1 MASSDTSNQLRFAGD
16 VNINKVKIT
25 TAKGMTQDITVQVM
39 GIEYY
44 EDLFSP
50 FITGQIF
57 VKDALAL
64 PNVLKFMGEEYVEIE
79 FGTPTL
85 ESPIKGTF
93 YIHKMSEREQQGD
106 RAVVYTLHFTSIE
119 AVVDINKKVSKTFK
133 GKVSETAEQLM
144 KNVQYGLETKK
155 QCNVEATNTS
165 DTFIS
170 NFWSPLKNIQWCCS
184 KAKNANGVPNY
195 VFYENKYGFNF
206 LSLDTLYGNQAVQ
219 DFVND
224 KYTRDDIGNGR
235 TAANP
240 QQDYKRILDISMPDS
255 FGDTLE
261 KLKKGLY
268 HSRAMTFDITH
279 KTYTAKNY
287 YFYDRF
293 EKQQHLNPNPINSN
307 NLISRPSAALIY
319 RNRMNGNFSGSGDN
333 TNFLYV
339 QERVSAL
346 ANAQAHRVEISVLG
360 RTDYTVG
367 QKVLLDLTKMKPIR
381 ETEDTADTIDRLFSG
396 YYLISALNHSV
407 TRQGHECHM
416 ELIKD
421 SLATNPNSVGEL

>member
-16 VNINKVKIT
+16 VNINKVKIIT
-25 TAKGMTQDITVQVM
+25 SRGMTQDVTVQVM

-44 EDLFSP
+44 EDMFSP
-50 FITGQIF
+50 FVTGQIF

-85 ESPIKGTF
+85 EAPIKGTF
-93 YIHKMSEREQQGD
+93 YIHKMTEREQQGD
-106 RAVVYTLHFTSIE
+106 RAVVYTLHFTSVE
-119 AVVDINKKVSKTFK
+119 AVVDLNKKISKTFR
-133 GKVSETAEQLM
+133 GKISDTAEQLL
-144 KNVQYGLETKK
+144 KNKQYGLETEKRV
-155 QCNVEATNTS
+155 NVEPTNTS

-170 NFWSPLKNIQWCCS
+170 SFWSPLKNLQWCCS
-184 KAKNANGVPNY
+184 KAKNERNVPNY
-195 VFYENKYGFNF
+195 VFFENKHGFNF
-206 LSLDTLYGNQAVQ
+206 VSLDSLYANASVQ

-224 KYTRDDIGNGR
+224 KYTRDDLGDGR

-240 QQDYKRILDISMPDS
+240 QEDYKRVLDISMPDS

-261 KLKKGLY
+261 KLKKGVY
-268 HSRAMTFDITH
+268 QSRAMTFDITR
-279 KTYTAKNY
+279 KTYTAKNFN
-287 YFYDRF
+287 FYDKF
-293 EKQQHLNPNPINSN
+293 ERQQHLNPNPINSR
-307 NLISRPSAALIY
+307 NLIARPNAALLY
-319 RNRMNGNFSGSGDN
+319 RNRMESNFAGTLDN
-333 TNFLYV
+333 TNFTYI
-339 QERVSAL
+339 QERISTIEM
-346 ANAQAHRVEISVLG
+346 AQAHRVEISVLG
-360 RTDYTVG
+360 RTDYAVG

-421 SLATNPNSVGEL
+421 SLAADPNSVGEL